1 MDPTDPGDRPPEPER
16 PLPPRPAWPPPPPAA
31 TGPGQPPGSAPP
43 APTGWSP
50 PPPGWNPAPPTWGPP
65 ARPGWGT
72 PVPPAWGPPPPPPR
86 RRGRT
91 ASILAGV
98 AALLVVALVAAVLLV
113 RPGPAG
119 SAGPGSVPRAAGPAK
134 RGTTAP
140 APPDPATDLPKLL
153 AKRAKAIVDDDRAAF
168 LSTVDKRQKAWYR
181 EQATQ
186 FANLRTVPFS
196 AFAYRVVALRTGTG
210 LKRRYGADQ
219 VYLGLVEARYKFTG
233 QDASPVLTRHSFTF
247 VHLAAGWRIAARGD
261 RRLRARDD
269 VEIWDSGK
277 VQTLRSTRTLIVYHP
292 GGQDLA
298 RRLLTV
304 ADRAYAQVG
313 AAWTGKWERKA
324 VILVPRDQTEA
335 ERLVGARDLSR
346 VAALASSSIESNES
360 GRVLGNRI
368 VVNTTNVARYR
379 SVDLQILITH
389 EMTHVATRTL
399 GDGVPLLLVEGFA
412 DWAALQPVRYPFP
425 VTRSALV
432 QQVRSGRFDG
442 ALPSDREFRGPDA
455 GVAYDEGSA
464 FCLWVARTFGAAK
477 LRALYRE
484 FAGSSP
490 TSSAELDRGFRDVL
504 GLSRRTAERRWAAWV
519 RDQA

>member
-43 APTGWSP
+43 APPGWSP
-50 PPPGWNPAPPTWGPP
+50 PPPGWGPPPPGGWGPP
-65 ARPGWGT
+65 AWG
-72 PVPPAWGPPPPPPR
+72 VPSAPPSWGPPPPPS

-91 ASILAGV
+91 ASILAGL

-113 RPGPAG
+113 RPGG
-119 SAGPGSVPRAAGPAK
+119 SAGPPGSAPRAAGSAK
-134 RGTTAP
+134 SGTTAP
-140 APPDPATDLPKLL
+140 APPDPRTDLPKLL
-153 AKRAKAIVDDDRAAF
+153 AKRAKAIVGDDRAAF
-168 LSTVDKRQKAWYR
+168 LATVDKRQKAWYR

-186 FANLRTVPFS
+186 FAYLRTVPFS
-196 AFAYRVVALRTGTG
+196 DFTYRVVALRTGTG
-210 LKRRYGADQ
+210 LKRRYDADQ
-219 VYLGLVEARYKFTG
+219 VYLGQVEARYRFKN
-233 QDASPVLTRHSFTF
+233 QDATPVLTRHSFTF
-247 VHLAAGWRIAARGD
+247 VHIPAGWRIADKGD

-277 VQTLRSTRTLIVYHP
+277 VQSLRSARTLIVYHP
-292 GGQDLA
+292 GAQDLA

-304 ADRAYAQVG
+304 ADRAYAQIG

-324 VILVPRDQTEA
+324 VILVPRNQDEA

-346 VAALASSSIESNES
+346 VAALASSSIESDQS

-368 VVNTTNVARYR
+368 VVNTTNVARNR
-379 SVDLQILITH
+379 SIDLQVLITH

-412 DWAALQPVRYPFP
+412 DWAALQPVKYPFA
-425 VTRSALV
+425 VTRAALV
-432 QQVRSGRFDG
+432 KQVRAGRFDG

-477 LRALYRE
+477 LRSLYRE
-484 FAGSSP
+484 FAGSDP
-490 TSSAELDRGFRDVL
+490 TSTADLDRGFRDVL

>member
-1 MDPTDPGDRPPEPER
+1 M
-16 PLPPRPAWPPPPPAA
+16 
-31 TGPGQPPGSAPP
+31 
-43 APTGWSP
+43 
-50 PPPGWNPAPPTWGPP
+50 
-65 ARPGWGT
+65 
-72 PVPPAWGPPPPPPR
+72 
-86 RRGRT
+86 
-91 ASILAGV
+91 

-113 RPGPAG
+113 RPGGSAG
-119 SAGPGSVPRAAGPAK
+119 SAGSPPRAAGPAK
-134 RGTTAP
+134 SGTTAP
-140 APPDPATDLPKLL
+140 APPDPRTDLPKLL

-181 EQATQ
+181 EQSTH
-186 FANLRTVPFS
+186 FAYLRTVPFS
-196 AFAYRVVALRTGTG
+196 AFAYRVVALRAGTG
-210 LKRRYGADQ
+210 LKRRYDADQ
-219 VYLGLVEARYKFTG
+219 VYLGQVEARYKFTG

-247 VHLAAGWRIAARGD
+247 VHVPAGWRIAAKGD

-277 VQTLRSTRTLIVYHP
+277 VQTLRSARTLIVYHP
-292 GGQDLA
+292 GAEDLA

-324 VILVPRDQTEA
+324 VILVPRDQDEA

-346 VAALASSSIESNES
+346 VAALASSSVESNES

-368 VVNTTNVARYR
+368 VINTTNVVRYR
-379 SVDLQILITH
+379 PLDLQVLITH

-412 DWAALQPVRYPFP
+412 DWAALQPVKYPFS
-425 VTRSALV
+425 VTRAALV

-442 ALPSDREFRGPDA
+442 ALPGDREFRGPEA

-484 FAGSSP
+484 FAGSDS
-490 TSSAELDRGFRDVL
+490 TSTADLDRGFRDVL
-504 GLSRRTAERRWAAWV
+504 DLSRRTAERRWAAWV